1 MSAPAYQELA
11 TVADFLRFGLPGEA
25 LRAARTTQAPVTA
38 TGAGVGL
45 VAPGGALDVGA
56 LYVASLDVLVEV
68 VAGGAPGTATW
79 RWSHDGGT
87 TWTTAAVTPA
97 AGSAAALAHPASGVA
112 TGLSVRFVGTQ
123 TAGARYAWTARS
135 CVADALRAANDEAA
149 GELGD
154 RFGLP
159 LATVPSDL
167 VRDVCVIAAADVA
180 AVVGYNP
187 TEGADRLLESRAKA
201 ARERL
206 KDRRTHV
213 TGARAEGTRTTPQG
227 PRAYSSNTRR

>member
-25 LRAARTTQAPVTA
+25 LRMARTTQAPVTA

-45 VAPGGALDVGA
+45 VTPGGALDVGA
-56 LYVASLDVLVEV
+56 LNVAELAVLVEV

-79 RWSHDGGT
+79 RWSADAGV
-87 TWTTAAVTPA
+87 TWSSTATTPA
-97 AGSAAALAHPASGVA
+97 SNATAPLAHPASGVA
-112 TGLSVRFVGTQ
+112 TGLTVRFVGTQ
-123 TAGARYAWTARS
+123 TASARFAWTARS
-135 CVADALRAANDEAA
+135 CVADALRAANDEACGA
-149 GELGD
+149 LGD
-154 RFGLP
+154 RFGWP
-159 LATVPSDL
+159 LTTVPSDL

-180 AVVGYNP
+180 AVIGYNP
-187 TEGADRLLESRAKA
+187 SEGADKLLELRAKL

-206 KDRRTHV
+206 VARRTHV
-213 TGARAEGTRTTPQG
+213 AGARAAGTRTTPQG

>member
-25 LRAARTTQAPVTA
+25 LRTARTTQAPVTA

-56 LYVASLDVLVEV
+56 LYVAELAVLVEV
-68 VAGGAPGTATW
+68 VAGGAPATATW

-97 AGSAAALAHPASGVA
+97 AGSSAPLAHPASGVA
-112 TGLSVRFVGTQ
+112 TGLTVRFAGTQ
-123 TAGARYAWTARS
+123 TASARYAWTARS

-180 AVVGYNP
+180 ATIGYNP
-187 TEGADRLLESRAKA
+187 TEGADKLIEARAKA

-206 KDRRTHV
+206 RNRRTHV
-213 TGARAEGTRTTPQG
+213 TGARAEGTRVTPQG
-227 PRAYSSNTRR
+227 PRAYSRNTRR

>member
-11 TVADFLRFGLPGEA
+11 AVADFLRFGLPGEA

-56 LYVASLDVLVEV
+56 LYVAELAVLVEV
-68 VAGGAPGTATW
+68 VAGGAPATATW

-87 TWTTAAVTPA
+87 TWTAAAVTPA
-97 AGSAAALAHPASGVA
+97 AGSSAALAHPSSGVA
-112 TGLSVRFVGTQ
+112 TGLTVRFAGVQ
-123 TAGARYAWTARS
+123 TAGARFAWTARS
-135 CVADALRAANDEAA
+135 CVADALRAANDEACGA
-149 GELGD
+149 LGD
-154 RFGLP
+154 RFGWP

-167 VRDVCVIAAADVA
+167 VRDVCTIAAADVA
-180 AVVGYNP
+180 AVIGYNP
-187 TEGADRLLESRAKA
+187 TEGADKLLELRAKL

-206 KDRRTHV
+206 VARRTHT
-213 TGARAEGTRTTPQG
+213 TGARAEGTRTSAQA
-227 PRAYSSNTRR
+227 PRVYSRNTRR